1 MIKHIVFF
9 KINIEKKE
17 KELSKLKAMIENLGD
32 LIPSVIK
39 IEAGLN
45 ISPRDSAYDIA
56 LLSEFR
62 DKEGLEKYQKH
73 PKHLK
78 LIEHLKKLDRDIAVV
93 DYEI

>member
-17 KELSKLKAMIENLGD
+17 KELSKLKVMIENLSD
-32 LIPSVIK
+32 LIPSIIK

-73 PKHLK
+73 PDHIK
-78 LIEHLKKLDRDIAVV
+78 LIEYLKKLDRDIAVV